1 MKAIL
6 EFDLPDDHY
15 EHKAAIEGIKYMC
28 VLTELDEW
36 FRSKLKYDSTL
47 DEKQYEVYEKSRE
60 QLRDIMYNNGVTFND

>member
-15 EHKAAIEGIKYMC
+15 EHKVAIEGIKYMC